1 MLNGFII
8 AFSMY
13 SKIPMPH
20 RQWKDEDMRYS
31 MCFFPF
37 VGIVIGAVAWL
48 WFWLCG
54 QVAIPE
60 TACVGIGLAIPI
72 LITGGF
78 HIDGYMDTMD
88 AIHSYGSKERKLEIL
103 KDSHIGA
110 FAVIMLVLYVLLFVS
125 GYSMISNTDTIKV
138 YCMSFILSRILSAL
152 SLVSFRKAKSTGSL
166 AQFAQTAGKGVRLVI
181 IIELFAVV
189 ALMLVCDWLAGLTAI
204 ILAAFAFL
212 YYAIFSRK
220 NFDGITG
227 DIAGYFLCVCEL
239 VMVMG
244 LGILD
249 MVRIYM

>member
-20 RQWKDEDMRYS
+20 RQWKDEDMKYS
-31 MCFFPF
+31 MSFFPF
-37 VGIVIGAVAWL
+37 VGAVIGAVAWL
-48 WFWLCG
+48 WLWLCK
-54 QVAIPE
+54 QVDIPE
-60 TACVGIGLAIPI
+60 VACAGVGLAIPL

-110 FAVIMLVLYVLLFVS
+110 FAVIMLVLYVLLYVS
-125 GYSMISNTDTIKV
+125 GYSMISHTDTIRV
-138 YCMSFILSRILSAL
+138 YSLSFMLSRILSAL
-152 SLVSFRKAKSTGSL
+152 SLLSFTKAKDTGSL
-166 AQFAQTAGKGVRLVI
+166 AQFAKTAGKGVRSVVI
-181 IIELFAVV
+181 TELIAVV

-204 ILAAFAFL
+204 LLAAFAFL

-220 NFDGITG
+220 NFGGITG

-249 MVRIYM
+249 VVRLYM